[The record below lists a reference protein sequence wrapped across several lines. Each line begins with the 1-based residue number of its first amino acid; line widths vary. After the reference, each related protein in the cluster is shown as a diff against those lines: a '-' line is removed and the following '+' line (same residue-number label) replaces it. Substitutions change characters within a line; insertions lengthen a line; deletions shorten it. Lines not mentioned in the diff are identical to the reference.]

1 MITTV
6 IVSPQEVAAGK
17 LTPENFETATAAMK
31 RDGCVVLQDV
41 IDLEHIRILREKML
55 EDVALF
61 TGRENAPFNFNRGNV
76 QQDPP
81 PFPPYLFK
89 DVLLNELVIQ
99 VTKAIL
105 GKGMKNNFYSGNTAV
120 KSDLRQPVHVDVG
133 QLWSDMETASPTFG
147 IVVNVPV
154 VDVSVENGSTELWL
168 KTHLIPAVSIHDPKI
183 SIPEEELERARR
195 EGYAPIQ
202 ADVKAG
208 SAVLR
213 DIRLW
218 HAGVPNHTDTPRPMI
233 AMIHWCGWMDSGDSL
248 RFPKGTEEFFNHPD
262 LKTQA
267 VFTDEP
273 IDYIQAPHAYD
284 FEGK

>member
-6 IVSPQEVAAGK
+6 IVSPQEVAEGK
-17 LTPENFETATAAMK
+17 LTSENLGTAVSAIQ
-31 RDGCVVLQDV
+31 RDGCVVLQDI
-41 IDLEHIRILREKML
+41 IDLEHIRILREKMM

-61 TGRENAPFNFNRGNV
+61 TGRKDAPFNFNRGNV

-99 VTKAIL
+99 VTKTVL
-105 GKGMKNNFYSGNTAV
+105 GAGVKSNFYSGNTAI

-133 QLWSDMETASPTFG
+133 QLWSGMEVASPTFG

-154 VDVSVENGSTELWL
+154 VDVSAENGSTELWL
-168 KTHLIPAVSIHDPKI
+168 RTHLNPSVSIHDPKI
-183 SIPEEELERARR
+183 NIPEETLESARQA
-195 EGYAPIQ
+195 GYQPIQ

-233 AMIHWCGWMDSGDSL
+233 AMIHWCRWMESGDVL
-248 RFPKGTEEFFNHPD
+248 RFPVGTEEFFKHPD

-267 VFTDEP
+267 VFTAEP

-284 FEGK
+284 FEDK

>member
-1 MITTV
+1 MIT
-6 IVSPQEVAAGK
+6 IVEVSSEEVVAGR
-17 LTPENFETATAAMK
+17 LTPEHFETAVSAMK

-55 EDVALF
+55 EDVSLF

-105 GKGMKNNFYSGNTAV
+105 GAGLKNDFYSGNTAI

-133 QLWSDMETASPTFG
+133 HLWSNMEVATPTFG
-147 IVVNVPV
+147 IVINVPV
-154 VDVSVENGSTELWL
+154 VDVSPENGSTELWL
-168 KTHLIPAVSIHDPKI
+168 GTHTNTCVSIYDPKI
-183 SIPEEELERARR
+183 NIPEEELEKARQV
-195 EGYAPIQ
+195 GFHPIQ
-202 ADVKAG
+202 ANVKAG

-233 AMIHWCGWMDSGDSL
+233 AMIHWSRWMESGDML
-248 RFPKGTEEFFNHPD
+248 RFPKSTEEFFKHPD
-262 LKTQA
+262 LNTRA
-267 VFTDEP
+267 VFTEEP

-284 FEGK
+284 FEDK